1 MSTYHVV
8 SIDII
13 THVVSDSACSSCPRK
28 EVWQKYCAK
37 APSEFKINQITSAEI
52 RKKKKLEIKKNK
64 INNEKKYCAKAPS
77 EFKINQIT
85 SAHSDLG
92 WR

>member
-37 APSEFKINQITSAEI
+37 APSEFKINQITSAHSG
-52 RKKKKLEIKKNK
+52 LGSGDDT
-64 INNEKKYCAKAPS
+64 EKHLRCLIFVNFYSKHQEKY
-77 EFKINQIT
+77 
-85 SAHSDLG
+85 
-92 WR
+92 